1 MKSLQP
7 SENNNIWKYTK
18 SQEMLQ
24 SLSDEISKKFW
35 ISKEEAKKM
44 LEKKTWLSL
53 GDFRQELEKAK
64 STSRLNSDQTEELFY
79 IIDGYKKLIIEKS
92 KLWIETLKWL
102 VSYESLPSETS
113 GALLLKKIFPEMM
126 THIHNPQ
133 NISDQMSG
141 WIIGLVESGLTLLNI
156 CYQIGK
162 GIIKA
167 PYDLYLIATWKWTY
181 ETWKR
186 I

>member
-1 MKSLQP
+1 MKTP
-7 SENNNIWKYTK
+7 ENHIPWKYTK

-24 SLSDEISKKFW
+24 SLSNEISKKFW

-53 GDFRQELEKAK
+53 GDFRQELEKET
-64 STSRLNSDQTEELFY
+64 STSQLSPEQSEELFY
-79 IIDGYKKLIIEKS
+79 IIDWYKKLIIEKS
-92 KLWIETLKWL
+92 KLGIETLKWII
-102 VSYESLPSETS
+102 SRESLPSETS
-113 GALLLKKIFPEMM
+113 GALLLKRLFPEMM

-167 PYDLYLIATWKWTY
+167 PYDLYLIATWRWTY
-181 ETWKR
+181 DTWKR
-186 I
+186 M